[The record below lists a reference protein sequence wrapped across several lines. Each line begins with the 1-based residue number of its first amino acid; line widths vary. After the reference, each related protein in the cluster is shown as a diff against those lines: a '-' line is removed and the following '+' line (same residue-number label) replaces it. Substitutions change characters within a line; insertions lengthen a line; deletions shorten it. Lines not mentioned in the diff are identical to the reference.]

1 MSSECERV
9 YFEASEHHWNHECW
23 PDLPCGWLGI
33 HEEGGGGSDAW
44 GETRGKV
51 KGVSWEYTRR
61 EEGEKKHSDYCCV
74 LLHSLLASGQGS
86 WMFEGCFS
94 HLRDRKSYEILP
106 FIHFFW
112 MKRAMFAEK
121 AGAENLSERFG
132 PGRLDKGVMGIIYW
146 TWIFEQNNKHKI
158 MNEFYT
164 HRLYFWMSSDINEH
178 SKCTLINLRPCFQCW
193 ESHDFWTKLC
203 LFLSNFPK
211 IRETNWTLVF
221 AGGYA
226 GAV

>member
-1 MSSECERV
+1 MWESVFWSER
-9 YFEASEHHWNHECW
+9 ASLESWMLW
-23 PDLPCGWLGI
+23 PDLPSLWAVNPWGGRGRVWRMRG
-33 HEEGGGGSDAW
+33 EEG
-44 GETRGKV
+44 EGKV

-61 EEGEKKHSDYCCV
+61 EEGEKKNCDYCCV
-74 LLHSLLASGQGS
+74 LLHSLLASGQGG

-146 TWIFEQNNKHKI
+146 TWIFEQNNKQKN
-158 MNEFYT
+158 MNEFST
-164 HRLYFWMSSDINEH
+164 HWLYPE
-178 SKCTLINLRPCFQCW
+178 CPQT
-193 ESHDFWTKLC
+193 
-203 LFLSNFPK
+203 
-211 IRETNWTLVF
+211 
-221 AGGYA
+221 
-226 GAV
+226 